1 MAKPLRRH
9 GAVPHETPASPQGRL
24 NASGSITKRGRR
36 GVPFFRLQTI
46 EAGQSDGMPAGENE
60 GLIRETTM
68 APNTGNDEADL
79 ANGDLGAYIHKMD
92 RRLIVLETRFDTI
105 LPTLATKADLIELR
119 AELKAD
125 MSKLGADLRAEMASL
140 RTEVHAFK
148 ADIFKWM
155 VATLLTIF
163 LGFSG
168 MIITMITLLR
178 PG

>member
-1 MAKPLRRH
+1 
-9 GAVPHETPASPQGRL
+9 
-24 NASGSITKRGRR
+24 
-36 GVPFFRLQTI
+36 
-46 EAGQSDGMPAGENE
+46 
-60 GLIRETTM
+60 M
-68 APNTGNDEADL
+68 APNSGTDEADL
-79 ANGDLGAYIHKMD
+79 ANGDLGAYIRKMD

-125 MSKLGADLRAEMASL
+125 MSKLGSDL
-140 RTEVHAFK
+140 RTEMRDSTGSLRNDILTFK

-155 VATLLTIF
+155 VATLLTTF

-168 MIITMITLLR
+168 MIITLFTLLR

>member
-1 MAKPLRRH
+1 MRARDN
-9 GAVPHETPASPQGRL
+9 G
-24 NASGSITKRGRR
+24 
-36 GVPFFRLQTI
+36 
-46 EAGQSDGMPAGENE
+46 
-60 GLIRETTM
+60 GLTRETIM

-79 ANGDLGAYIHKMD
+79 ANEDLGAYIRKMD

-140 RTEVHAFK
+140 RTEVLSFK
-148 ADIFKWM
+148 AHIFKWM